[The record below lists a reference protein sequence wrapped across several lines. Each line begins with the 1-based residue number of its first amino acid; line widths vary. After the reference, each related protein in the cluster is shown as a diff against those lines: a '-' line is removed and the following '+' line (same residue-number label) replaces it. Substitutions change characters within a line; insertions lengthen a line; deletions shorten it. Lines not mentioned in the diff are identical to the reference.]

1 MGKNAW
7 SSLFIHR
14 SKTMKYLVIGSKGF
28 IGSHLLFYL
37 REKYIGYNVYGCD
50 VIFDTNERNYFCI
63 SPDSS
68 DFLEIFRENNF
79 DVCINCSG
87 AASVS
92 DSIHHPWRDFQLN
105 TVNVFKQLEAIRQF
119 QPKCKYINL
128 SSAAVY
134 GNPSN
139 LPIAEDFETK
149 PISPYGMHKLQA
161 EYICR
166 EFSEQFGLSTCCLR
180 IFSAYGEGLKK
191 QLFWDL
197 YQKTVQNKSGTL
209 FGSGNET
216 RDFIYVKDLVNAIDI
231 VIKNAIFDG
240 TAINVADGKEISIK
254 TAVQTFYGFFDNTI
268 DFEFNNI
275 VRKGDP
281 NNWCADVSLLQN
293 MGYKTQYSLE
303 EGLHNVYKWIKKI
316 EKE

>member
-1 MGKNAW
+1 
-7 SSLFIHR
+7 
-14 SKTMKYLVIGSKGF
+14 MKYLVIGSKGF

-37 REKYIGYNVYGCD
+37 REKYTGYNVYGCD
-50 VIFDTNERNYFCI
+50 VIFDANDQNYFCI

-87 AASVS
+87 AASVP
-92 DSIHHPWRDFQLN
+92 DSIQHPWRDFQLN
-105 TVNVFKQLEAIRQF
+105 TINVFKQLEAIRQF
-119 QPKCKYINL
+119 QPQCKYINL

-134 GNPSN
+134 GNPTS
-139 LPIAEDFETK
+139 LPIKEDFEAK

-161 EYICR
+161 EYICK
-166 EFSEQFGLSTCCLR
+166 EFYEQFGISTCYLR

-197 YQKTVQNKSGTL
+197 YQKTLQNNLITL
-209 FGSGNET
+209 FGNGNET
-216 RDFIYVKDLVNAIDI
+216 RDFIYVKDLVRVIDLIVENA
-231 VIKNAIFDG
+231 KFDG
-240 TAINVADGKEISIK
+240 TPINVANGYEVSIK
-254 TAVQTFYGFFDNTI
+254 EAVSVFYSFFDKKI

-281 NNWCADVSLLQN
+281 NNWCADISLLQN
-293 MGYKTQYSLE
+293 MGYNARYSLE
-303 EGLHNVYKWIKKI
+303 EGLHNVYTWIKKI